1 MATVPLDL
9 DLDDEVGPV
18 VPANDLSPLDKTY
31 LLAGSQGNIVDKLD
45 EADRI
50 KLGSEVVDDYE
61 KDCKDRDEWE
71 TVAEEALDSAAQDKP
86 TPVKSTP
93 WPSASNINI
102 PLLTTAALQF
112 NARMYPAVVKGDE
125 AVLCKVVGKDEGRA
139 KMAPHPQT
147 GQMMPLPDM
156 MPPGPPDPQTGQ
168 PAPPQ
173 PKMDGQGKII
183 PVWDVPPG
191 AKSKR
196 AQRVSEYLNTTIFYR
211 MKGWEGDTDALLM
224 QLPIV
229 GCVFRKV
236 WTDKYK
242 GVMSMMVPAL
252 NLVVPKC
259 ARDLLTTPRTTE
271 KLEDVYPHEIRKHE
285 ATGYYRKA
293 ELEIDEEDEKS
304 GARLLLEQ
312 HRWIDL
318 DEDNIEEPY
327 IVTVDHATREVLR
340 LEANF
345 AQEDIKADE
354 NGKVYCIE
362 KRMLY
367 VKYGMFP
374 NPKGDFYDIGLGHLL
389 KKLNATI
396 DTAINQ
402 LMDAGTAQTAGGGF
416 IGAGVRLQ
424 GRGNR
429 GTVRM
434 APGEYKVVDVA
445 ADTLRN
451 GIYERTLPNVSPVTF
466 QVLDFILGF
475 AREISGVKDVL
486 TGEASNTAPVGST
499 LALIEQ
505 GLQVFNATAKRF
517 FRSAKDEYELI
528 HDNLRLYGGE
538 AAAADYINIL
548 DDPDANFAADFN
560 AKDMDIR
567 PVSDPSTVTRM
578 QKMARAQYIEQSI
591 PLLMQVGGDPRE
603 ALKRS
608 YEAADIEDIDK
619 LLPPPVAPQPDPV
632 MMAEVKVK
640 EADAGKKQ
648 AETQKITVETQLL
661 PGQMQTEGVKAG
673 SEAQKKAAD
682 ARKTD
687 QETQLMPMLAVAE
700 KRKTDVEVEGKLVE
714 QAVKAIGGEKE
725 KYALEKEATFD
736 GLIDGLGEE
745 TFGGP

>member
-9 DLDDEVGPV
+9 DDEVGEI
-18 VPANDLSPLDKTY
+18 VPANDPSPLDKTY
-31 LLAGSQGNIVDKLD
+31 LLAGSQGNIVDRLSED
-45 EADRI
+45 MRV
-50 KLGSEVVDDYE
+50 KLGSDVVDDYD
-61 KDCKDRDEWE
+61 KDCKDREDWE
-71 TVAEEALDSAAQDKP
+71 KIATEALDSAAQDKD
-86 TPVKSTP
+86 TPVKTVP
-93 WPSASNINI
+93 WPNASNINI

-125 AVLCKVVGKDEGRA
+125 AILCKIVGQDNGKP

-147 GQMMPLPDM
+147 GQMLPLPDM

-168 PAPPQ
+168 PAPAQ

-183 PVWDVPPG
+183 PVWEVPPG
-191 AKSKR
+191 SKAKR
-196 AQRVSEYLNTTIFYR
+196 AARVSEYMNLVMFYR
-211 MKGWEGDTDALLM
+211 MEGWEGDTDALLM

-236 WTDKYK
+236 WFDKYK
-242 GVMSMMVPAL
+242 GVMSMMLPAL
-252 NLVVPKC
+252 DFVVPKC
-259 ARDLLTTPRTTE
+259 ARDLETTPRMTQ
-271 KLEDVYPHEIRKHE
+271 KLNDVFPHEINRHMK
-285 ATGYYRKA
+285 TGYYRDV
-293 ELEIDEEDEKS
+293 ELEIDEDDENS

-312 HRWIDL
+312 YRWIDL
-318 DEDNIEEPY
+318 DEDDIEEPY
-327 IVTVDHATREVLR
+327 IVTVDKESREVLR

-345 AQEDIKADE
+345 APEDIKADE
-354 NGKVYCIE
+354 EGKVYCIE
-362 KRMLY
+362 RRALF

-429 GTVRM
+429 GIVKM

-451 GIYERTLPNVSPVTF
+451 GIYERTLPNVSEVTF

-486 TGEASNTAPVGST
+486 TGEAPNSAPVGST

-517 FRSAKDEYELI
+517 FRAAKDEYQLI
-528 HDNLRLYGGE
+528 HDNLRLYGGQ
-538 AAAADYINIL
+538 ATADDYTNVL
-548 DDPDANFAADFN
+548 DDPDADFVKDFN
-560 AKDMDIR
+560 ASDMDIR
-567 PVSDPSTVTRM
+567 PVSDPSTVTHM
-578 QKMARAQYIEQSI
+578 QKMARAGYIQQTI

-603 ALKRS
+603 ALKRG

-619 LLPPPVAPQPDPV
+619 LLPPPVNPQPDP
-632 MMAEVKVK
+632 MMVAEVELKK
-640 EADAGKKQ
+640 ADTGKKQ
-648 AETQKITVETQLL
+648 AETAKIAAEIPLL
-661 PGQMQTEGVKAG
+661 PGKVMAEGTKAQADAG
-673 SEAQKKAAD
+673 KKGAE

-687 QETQLMPMLAVAE
+687 QETQMMPMLALAE
-700 KRKTDVEVEGKLVE
+700 KRKTDAETDGKLVE
-714 QAVKAIGGEKE
+714 HAVKAIGGEKE

-736 GLIDGLGEE
+736 GLMDGLGAEPL
-745 TFGGP
+745 GS

>member
-1 MATVPLDL
+1 
-9 DLDDEVGPV
+9 
-18 VPANDLSPLDKTY
+18 
-31 LLAGSQGNIVDKLD
+31 
-45 EADRI
+45 
-50 KLGSEVVDDYE
+50 
-61 KDCKDRDEWE
+61 
-71 TVAEEALDSAAQDKP
+71 
-86 TPVKSTP
+86 
-93 WPSASNINI
+93 
-102 PLLTTAALQF
+102 
-112 NARMYPAVVKGDE
+112 
-125 AVLCKVVGKDEGRA
+125 
-139 KMAPHPQT
+139 
-147 GQMMPLPDM
+147 
-156 MPPGPPDPQTGQ
+156 
-168 PAPPQ
+168 
-173 PKMDGQGKII
+173 
-183 PVWDVPPG
+183 
-191 AKSKR
+191 
-196 AQRVSEYLNTTIFYR
+196 
-211 MKGWEGDTDALLM
+211 
-224 QLPIV
+224 
-229 GCVFRKV
+229 
-236 WTDKYK
+236 
-242 GVMSMMVPAL
+242 
-252 NLVVPKC
+252 
-259 ARDLLTTPRTTE
+259 
-271 KLEDVYPHEIRKHE
+271 
-285 ATGYYRKA
+285 
-293 ELEIDEEDEKS
+293 
-304 GARLLLEQ
+304 
-312 HRWIDL
+312 
-318 DEDNIEEPY
+318 
-327 IVTVDHATREVLR
+327 
-340 LEANF
+340 
-345 AQEDIKADE
+345 
-354 NGKVYCIE
+354 
-362 KRMLY
+362 
-367 VKYGMFP
+367 
-374 NPKGDFYDIGLGHLL
+374 
-389 KKLNATI
+389 
-396 DTAINQ
+396 
-402 LMDAGTAQTAGGGF
+402 
-416 IGAGVRLQ
+416 
-424 GRGNR
+424 
-429 GTVRM
+429 M

-736 GLIDGLGEE
+736 GLVDGLGEE

>member
-9 DLDDEVGPV
+9 DDEVGAI
-18 VPANDLSPLDKTY
+18 VPANDPSPLDKTY
-31 LLAGSQGNIVDKLD
+31 LLAGSQGNIVGSLD
-45 EADRI
+45 EDQRI
-50 KLGSEVVDDYE
+50 KLGADCVDDYE
-61 KDCKDRDEWE
+61 KDLKDREEWE
-71 TVAEEALDSAAQDKP
+71 TVATEALDSAAQDKP
-86 TPVKSTP
+86 TAAKTTP
-93 WPSASNINI
+93 WPNASNINI

-125 AVLCKVVGKDEGRA
+125 AILCKVVGQDNGRP
-139 KMAPHPQT
+139 KLAPHPQT
-147 GQMMPLPDM
+147 GQMLPMPNIQPG
-156 MPPGPPDPQTGQ
+156 PPGPDGQ
-168 PAPPQ
+168 PGPPQ
-173 PKMDGQGKII
+173 PVTGPDGKMV
-183 PVWDVPPG
+183 PVWEVPPG
-191 AKSKR
+191 SKAKR
-196 AQRVSEYLNTTIFYR
+196 AKRVSEYMNTTMFYR
-211 MKGWEGDTDALLM
+211 MTGWEADTDALLM

-236 WTDKYK
+236 WFDKYK
-242 GVMSMMVPAL
+242 GVMSMMLPAL
-252 NLVVPKC
+252 DFVVPKC
-259 ARDLLTTPRTTE
+259 ARDLQTTPRMTQ
-271 KLEDVYPHEIRKHE
+271 KLNDIYPHEIKKHE
-285 ATGYYRKA
+285 QTGYYRNA
-293 ELEIDEEDEKS
+293 ELEIDEEDENS

-312 HRWIDL
+312 YRWIDL
-318 DEDNIEEPY
+318 DEDGIDEPY
-327 IVTVDHATREVLR
+327 IVTIDHDSREVLR

-345 AQEDIKADE
+345 TREDIKADE
-354 NGKVYCIE
+354 QGKVYCID
-362 KRMLY
+362 RRTIF

-396 DTAINQ
+396 DTSINQ

-429 GTVRM
+429 GIVRM

-466 QVLDFILGF
+466 QVLDFVLGF

-486 TGEASNTAPVGST
+486 TGEAANTAPVGST

-517 FRSAKDEYELI
+517 FRAAKDEYQLI
-528 HDNLRLYGGE
+528 YDNLRLYGGE
-538 AAAADYINIL
+538 VVAEDYTTVL
-548 DDPDANFAADFN
+548 DDPDANFVADFN

-567 PVSDPSTVTRM
+567 PVSDPASVTHM
-578 QKMARAQYIEQSI
+578 QKMARAAYIQQSI

-603 ALKRS
+603 ALRRG

-619 LLPPPVAPQPDPV
+619 LLPPPTPPQPNPV
-632 MMAEVKVK
+632 MMAEVELKT
-640 EADAGKKQ
+640 ADAGKKK
-648 AETQKITVETQLL
+648 AETDKIRGETQLL
-661 PGQMQTEGVKAG
+661 PGKALAEGTKAQA
-673 SEAQKKAAD
+673 EAGKKGAD

-687 QETQLMPMLAVAE
+687 QETQLMPMLAMAE
-700 KRKTDVEVEGKLVE
+700 RDKTDVETGNKLVE

-736 GLIDGLGEE
+736 GLMEGLGAEPL
-745 TFGGP
+745 GP

>member
-9 DLDDEVGPV
+9 DDEVGEII
-18 VPANDLSPLDKTY
+18 PANDPSPLDRTY
-31 LLAGSQGNIVDKLD
+31 LLAGSQGNIVDKLSED
-45 EADRI
+45 MRV

-61 KDCKDRDEWE
+61 KDDKDRDDWR
-71 TVAEEALDSAAQDKP
+71 TIAEEALESAAQDKL
-86 TPVKSTP
+86 TEVKTTP
-93 WPSASNINI
+93 WPNASNINI

-125 AVLCKVVGKDEGRA
+125 AILCKVVGQDNGRP
-139 KMAPHPQT
+139 KMGPNPQT
-147 GQMMPLPDM
+147 GEIQPIPQM

-173 PKMDGQGKII
+173 PVLDETGKLV
-183 PVWDVPPG
+183 PEWDVVPG
-191 AKSKR
+191 AKGQR
-196 AQRVSEYLNTTIFYR
+196 ARRVSEYLNLVMFYR

-236 WTDKYK
+236 WFDKYK
-242 GVMSMMVPAL
+242 GVMSMMLPAL
-252 NLVVPKC
+252 DFVVPKC
-259 ARDLLTTPRTTE
+259 TRDLETTPRMTQ
-271 KLEDVYPHEIRKHE
+271 KLNDVFPHEIKKHM
-285 ATGYYRKA
+285 TSGYYRDV
-293 ELEIDEEDEKS
+293 ELEIDDEDENS

-312 HRWIDL
+312 YRWMDL
-318 DEDNIEEPY
+318 DEDGIDEPY
-327 IVTVDHATREVLR
+327 IVTVDKESREVLR

-345 AQEDIKADE
+345 APEDIKADE
-354 NGKVYCIE
+354 DGKVYCIE
-362 KRMLY
+362 RRMLF

-429 GTVRM
+429 GTIRM

-451 GIYERTLPNVSPVTF
+451 GIYERTLPNVSEVTF

-505 GLQVFNATAKRF
+505 GLQVFNATAKRY
-517 FRSAKDEYELI
+517 FRAAKDEYQLI
-528 HDNLRLYGGE
+528 FDNLRLYGGQATAE
-538 AAAADYINIL
+538 DYGNVL
-548 DDPDANFAADFN
+548 DDMDANFVADFN

-567 PVSDPSTVTRM
+567 PVSDPSTVTHM
-578 QKMARAQYIEQSI
+578 QKMARAGYIQQTI
-591 PLLMQVGGDPRE
+591 PLLMQVGGNPRE
-603 ALKRS
+603 ALKRG

-619 LLPPPVAPQPDPV
+619 LLPPPTPQQPDPL

-648 AETQKITVETQLL
+648 AETGKIVAETQML
-661 PGQMQTEGVKAG
+661 PDKAHIEGMKVGAEAG
-673 SEAQKKAAD
+673 KKTAD

-687 QETQLMPMLAVAE
+687 QETQMMPMLAMAE
-700 KRKTDVEVEGKLVE
+700 KRKTDAEVEGKLVD

-736 GLIDGLGEE
+736 GLMDGLGAEPL
-745 TFGGP
+745 GP